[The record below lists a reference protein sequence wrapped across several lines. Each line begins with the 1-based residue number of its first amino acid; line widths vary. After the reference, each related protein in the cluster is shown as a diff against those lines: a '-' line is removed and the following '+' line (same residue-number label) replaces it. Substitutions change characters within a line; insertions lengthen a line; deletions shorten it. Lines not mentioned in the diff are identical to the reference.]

1 MRFWPFRCR
10 ECERNAIERAEAV
23 NHAIDAQR
31 DGRENREELGK
42 MLPILLALAE
52 FRRECRDGYGAPP
65 SASWS
70 RVCELLDAYCP
81 EKGSDKD
88 LTDTTGMGKEE
99 REWLG

>member
-1 MRFWPFRCR
+1 MRLFRCR
-10 ECERNAIERAEAV
+10 ECERNAMERAEAV

-42 MLPILLALAE
+42 MLPILLTVA
-52 FRRECRDGYGAPP
+52 ECRKRYRLGLAVESSDA
-65 SASWS
+65 WD
-70 RVCELLDAYCP
+70 RVLELLDAYWP